1 MSEGV
6 PLHPES
12 GKPPRHAVHPRAR
25 YRGAYRISLG
35 ISALLHLLAI
45 SLYPSF
51 FSGIPEAGQDFGGYL
66 QPLTPTGTEIVNLV
80 ELPPDQDPENLPPPE
95 AEPEVETPTVP
106 TTVRPPG
113 LDAPSG
119 LDALPDRPAS
129 PSAAEALRPRRGD
142 LRYWAPVPEE
152 RTALSEAEVLRLRF
166 LAELEAANDSAA
178 LARAREE
185 AATHWTYTDE
195 DGKRWGVSPGK
206 LHLGDLTLPMPFGFG
221 TSVAQRE
228 RAEER
233 LWAWD
238 EIQQSAATGAVRNT
252 WKERDKAI
260 RERMD
265 AQRRADTTRTGGG
278 GGGGGGGG

>member
-1 MSEGV
+1 
-6 PLHPES
+6 
-12 GKPPRHAVHPRAR
+12 
-25 YRGAYRISLG
+25 
-35 ISALLHLLAI
+35 
-45 SLYPSF
+45 
-51 FSGIPEAGQDFGGYL
+51 
-66 QPLTPTGTEIVNLV
+66 
-80 ELPPDQDPENLPPPE
+80 
-95 AEPEVETPTVP
+95 
-106 TTVRPPG
+106 
-113 LDAPSG
+113 
-119 LDALPDRPAS
+119 
-129 PSAAEALRPRRGD
+129 
-142 LRYWAPVPEE
+142 
-152 RTALSEAEVLRLRF
+152 LRLRF
-166 LAELEAANDSAA
+166 LAEMEAANDSAA

-185 AATHWTYTDE
+185 AATDWTYTDE